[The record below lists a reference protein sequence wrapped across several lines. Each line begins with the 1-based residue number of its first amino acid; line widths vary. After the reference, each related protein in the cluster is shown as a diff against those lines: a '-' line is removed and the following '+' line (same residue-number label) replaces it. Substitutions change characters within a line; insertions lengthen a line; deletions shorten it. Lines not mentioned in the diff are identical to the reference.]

1 MNTTT
6 SAYPTEKFKDK
17 AIIIES
23 SAMCPTDKYYLT
35 SKYQPYIQSIILSR
49 GNLKDRIERL
59 AYEMIQKYKGK
70 KIVFLVIL
78 KGAIFFADSLNEKL
92 CELLKVNY
100 NKDQMDFMFEY
111 VSISSYSGT
120 QSTGNV
126 KVNSDVSV
134 FESLKGKDVVIIEDV
149 YDSGK
154 SCEELVKYIKN
165 FEPNSL
171 ELAFLFVKMNM
182 NNLKYNVEIDFVGF
196 LIPDVFIIGVGL
208 DYNERF
214 RELNH
219 LCVINQLGID
229 TFKKN

>member
-1 MNTTT
+1 
-6 SAYPTEKFKDK
+6 
-17 AIIIES
+17 
-23 SAMCPTDKYYLT
+23 
-35 SKYQPYIQSIILSR
+35 
-49 GNLKDRIERL
+49 
-59 AYEMIQKYKGK
+59 
-70 KIVFLVIL
+70 
-78 KGAIFFADSLNEKL
+78 
-92 CELLKVNY
+92 
-100 NKDQMDFMFEY
+100 MDFMFEY

-126 KVNSDVSV
+126 KVKSDISV

-154 SCEELVKYIKN
+154 SCEELVKYIKS
-165 FEPNSL
+165 FQPNSL

-182 NNLKYNVEIDFVGF
+182 NNLKYNVDIDFVGF